1 MNNFSKLS
9 LAVALAFSFN
19 ALASDNS
26 KFNVS
31 SSQWQPVASD
41 KLIQLPVNIIEKRIQ
56 QDFQASPMA
65 MRMSE
70 LESLMQDKVGNI
82 KALQKSLPDR
92 AGEALLNQKYEA
104 LQEKSA
110 YLDLLQESH
119 ALRQS
124 ALGKKQKLYKNVL
137 NKMRHHTGKIAN
149 SDAYEIKQAQVV
161 ARLRMEKVIAQVD
174 QALMHSAME
183 KPSPY
188 ADEYSKNLNQI
199 EKLKIALNKHSAN
212 ASPQLNG
219 VDITSEEYIRQLLM
233 SVSTEQSLLDQESLM
248 LSYMAKLVALDAQ
261 SLEYEVAYGENDN
274 TQLASEVK
282 QASKPANVTNL
293 FYQE

>member
-1 MNNFSKLS
+1 MNNISKLS
-9 LAVALAFSFN
+9 LAIAFAFSFN
-19 ALASDNS
+19 ALALDNDIS
-26 KFNVS
+26 NAS
-31 SSQWQPVASD
+31 SAQWRPVASD
-41 KLIQLPVNIIEKRIQ
+41 KLIQLPANIIEKRIQ
-56 QDFQASPMA
+56 QDFQSSPMA

-70 LESLMQDKVGNI
+70 LDNLMQDKVANI
-82 KALQKSLPDR
+82 KALQKSLPDQ

-104 LQEKSA
+104 LQEKSG

-119 ALRQS
+119 ILRQS

-137 NKMRHHTGKIAN
+137 NKMRHQTGKVAS
-149 SDAYEIKQAQVV
+149 SDAYEIKKAQAA
-161 ARLRMEKVIAQVD
+161 ARLRMEKVMAQVD

-199 EKLKIALNKHSAN
+199 EQLKIALNKHKAN

-219 VDITSEEYIRQLLM
+219 VDISSEEYIRQLLM
-233 SVSTEQSLLDQESLM
+233 GVSTEQSLLDQEALM

-261 SLEYEVAYGENDN
+261 SLEYEVAYGEDDN
-274 TQLASEVK
+274 SQLASETK
-282 QASKPANVTNL
+282 RASKPANVTNL